1 MIKEE
6 IRRKNIDLLVEEFWK
21 LGYLTV
27 SRKLGTY
34 LPEPQNVGK
43 YSVDVIA
50 RYNKNFAIGLTL
62 NDEDVKRTDLRE
74 MVNFLATRKTR
85 YTSKTVILFLGV
97 VPNHYQRLRILLSTL
112 EESVR
117 KNIKLFNLAE
127 KQINSRHLSK
137 LQTRLFVS

>member
-6 IRRKNIDLLVEEFWK
+6 IKRKNIDLLVEEFWK

-50 RYNKNFAIGLTL
+50 RYNKNFAIGLIL
-62 NDEDVKRTDLRE
+62 NDENTKRKDLIE
-74 MVNFLATRKTR
+74 MINFLATRKTR
-85 YTSKTVILFLGV
+85 FTNKTVILFLGV
-97 VPNHYQRLRILLSTL
+97 VPNQYQKLRILLSSL
-112 EESVR
+112 DESIR
-117 KNIKLFNLAE
+117 KNIKLFNISE
-127 KQINSRHLSK
+127 KQISTRHLSK
-137 LQTRLFVS
+137 QQTRLFVS